1 MVSQGFFAL
10 RINTKGALKVTL
22 SLDACAYYIISQ
34 KLQEKIGFAH
44 FSIETNNQA
53 PFSNGTLQVGYALG
67 SQAGTRFFNT
77 PQNNLEIMIYN

>member
-34 KLQEKIGFAH
+34 KMQEKIGFAH
-44 FSIETNNQA
+44 FSMETNN
-53 PFSNGTLQVGYALG
+53 
-67 SQAGTRFFNT
+67 
-77 PQNNLEIMIYN
+77 